1 MPIDSRSFS
10 ERGGAAILPA
20 VRPQEGR
27 VLIAVTSP
35 RAGDGK
41 STVAA
46 GIAGALARGG
56 AAVRLVRLAGDAGA
70 DIDAET
76 FRRVPGV
83 RCDGVALSPEQLGPP
98 GPLTLVEV
106 ADAGAAAALVRA
118 TAGGLLLLV
127 TLDGEADDVT
137 VRRIAQESGAGG
149 VVVTA
154 APESAAVRLRR
165 WAAELELRLIGM
177 VPQDRLL
184 AAPSLQEMADALEG
198 RLTSPDEGREE
209 AVEWI
214 EIGPI
219 TAHPGSVHFAR
230 AGSRAIITRADR
242 PDVAM
247 TALETDAACLILTGG
262 GRVLPYVVERAQAQ
276 ETPLIQTT
284 LSTREAMERLGALYT
299 RGHFRGL
306 RKIERAINL
315 VETHLDLT
323 ALTPRLPVAGGGR

>member
-1 MPIDSRSFS
+1 M
-10 ERGGAAILPA
+10 
-20 VRPQEGR
+20 
-27 VLIAVTSP
+27 LIAVTSP
-35 RAGDGK
+35 LPGDGK
-41 STVAA
+41 SAVAA
-46 GIAGALARGG
+46 GLAGALAREGV
-56 AAVRLVRLAGDAGA
+56 AVRLVRLAGDAGA
-70 DIDAET
+70 DADVET

-83 RCDGVALSPEQLGPP
+83 RSDGVALIPEQLGSSEPV
-98 GPLTLVEV
+98 TLVEV

-127 TLDGEADDVT
+127 TCDGESDDVT
-137 VRRIAQESGAGG
+137 VRRIARESDAGG
-149 VVVTA
+149 VIVTA
-154 APESAAVRLRR
+154 APESAAERLRR
-165 WAAELELRLIGM
+165 WAAELDVRLIGM

-184 AAPSLQEMADALEG
+184 AAPSLEEMADALEG
-198 RLTSPDEGREE
+198 PLVSPDEGREE

-262 GRVLPYVVERAQAQ
+262 GRVLPYVIERAQAQ
-276 ETPLIQTT
+276 ETPLIQTP
-284 LSTREAMERLGALYT
+284 LSTPEAMERLGGLYS

-323 ALTPRLPVAGGGR
+323 HLTQRLPIAGGGH

>member
-1 MPIDSRSFS
+1 M
-10 ERGGAAILPA
+10 
-20 VRPQEGR
+20 
-27 VLIAVTSP
+27 LIAVTSP
-35 RAGDGK
+35 LPGDGK

-46 GIAGALARGG
+46 GLAGALARGG

-70 DIDAET
+70 DSDAET

-83 RCDGVALSPEQLGPP
+83 RSDGVALSSEQVGPP
-98 GPLTLVEV
+98 DPLILVEAADPSAV
-106 ADAGAAAALVRA
+106 ADLVR
-118 TAGGLLLLV
+118 TMAGGLLLLV
-127 TLDGEADDVT
+127 TRYGEADDAT
-137 VRRIAQESGAGG
+137 VRRIARESGAGG

-154 APESAAVRLRR
+154 APESAAERLRR
-165 WAAELELRLIGM
+165 WAAELDLRLIGM
-177 VPQDRLL
+177 LVQDRLL
-184 AAPSLQEMADALEG
+184 AAPSLQEMAGVLEG
-198 RLTSPDEGREE
+198 RLTSPDDGCEE
-209 AVEWI
+209 AVEWL

-284 LSTREAMERLGALYT
+284 LATSEAMGRLGALYT

-315 VETHLDLT
+315 VEKHLDFT
-323 ALTPRLPVAGGGR
+323 ALTERLPIAGGGR